1 MLDPSSLRMKSRT
14 LRLVE
19 TVGLAVVYFGCG
31 RFGLSLAFV
40 HPSATAVWPPTG
52 VALAALLLR
61 GRHLWPGVLLGAFL
75 ANYFTAASVP
85 TALGIAAGN
94 TLEALVAAWL
104 VNRYANGALAFERTT
119 TIFNF
124 ISCAAL
130 GSTLVSA
137 TCGVTFLC
145 LGGLAGWSQAGPIWL
160 TWWLG
165 DMVSDILVAPLLL
178 VWLAGAPP
186 RLNLSQ
192 AAQALCLILVIAW
205 VGDFV
210 FMGHNPFSA
219 KHLPLEFLAIP
230 PLVFAAFQFGQ
241 HGALTSAFI
250 LSGLALWGTR
260 KGHGPFSRPEPNES
274 LILVQAF
281 MGTITLTSMVLASI
295 VSERRRT
302 EQALHQAREDLRKH
316 AADLELRVQQRT
328 ASLQDTFHSLESLCY
343 SIAHDLRAPLRAIAG
358 YTDIL
363 GEDYEKLVDE
373 RGKEYLWRVKAAAAR
388 MDLLILDLLQLGRVG
403 SAEIAPA
410 DLQLEPI
417 AQRVLAQMHEEIK
430 SRNAEIHLNKPLLP
444 VFANGA
450 LLEQI
455 LHNLFANALKF
466 ARNETKPRIELWTE
480 SRENWVRI
488 CVKDNGIGIE
498 SEHLERI
505 FQPFE
510 KLTSH
515 PAAQGNGIGLAIVRK
530 GVERMGGRVGVESC
544 PGAGS
549 CFWLELPRPG
559 LTATWTI

>member
-1 MLDPSSLRMKSRT
+1 
-14 LRLVE
+14 
-19 TVGLAVVYFGCG
+19 
-31 RFGLSLAFV
+31 
-40 HPSATAVWPPTG
+40 
-52 VALAALLLR
+52 
-61 GRHLWPGVLLGAFL
+61 
-75 ANYFTAASVP
+75 
-85 TALGIAAGN
+85 
-94 TLEALVAAWL
+94 
-104 VNRYANGALAFERTT
+104 
-119 TIFNF
+119 
-124 ISCAAL
+124 
-130 GSTLVSA
+130 
-137 TCGVTFLC
+137 
-145 LGGLAGWSQAGPIWL
+145 
-160 TWWLG
+160 
-165 DMVSDILVAPLLL
+165 
-178 VWLAGAPP
+178 
-186 RLNLSQ
+186 
-192 AAQALCLILVIAW
+192 
-205 VGDFV
+205 
-210 FMGHNPFSA
+210 
-219 KHLPLEFLAIP
+219 
-230 PLVFAAFQFGQ
+230 
-241 HGALTSAFI
+241 
-250 LSGLALWGTR
+250 
-260 KGHGPFSRPEPNES
+260 
-274 LILVQAF
+274 